1 MKVFRG
7 QAKNLRKNIK
17 QNNVK
22 PLLVVFG
29 VLVMITLT
37 YKASNGVMG
46 VGNTMFK
53 EGNGKG
59 RRRRQGFEGREGT
72 EGDGSGDGSG
82 DGGGGGGGSDGG
94 GFAGD
99 RKYRTGFQEGAED
112 CGGVECDDSFK
123 GGRVAAYEG
132 MTSCAKNAAPAQG
145 FTGNRKQGFRG
156 NRRQGFKGRGLRRRE
171 GNIPAASQG
180 GDPAAASEG
189 SPRVKEHSHDPTSGA
204 VVSHEEDA
212 VAASE
217 GGVGTA
223 PSTLVSADN
232 FIGSRFGRRRRRR

>member
-17 QNNVK
+17 QKNVK

-37 YKASNGVMG
+37 YRASNGVMG

-59 RRRRQGFEGREGT
+59 RRRRQGFESREGNT
-72 EGDGSGDGSG
+72 TDTDDDNGGTKGFEGG
-82 DGGGGGGGSDGG
+82 
-94 GFAGD
+94 

>member
-59 RRRRQGFEGREGT
+59 RRRRQGF
-72 EGDGSGDGSG
+72 DGSEGLHEPGHDDEGGSG
-82 DGGGGGGGSDGG
+82 FEGG
-94 GFAGD
+94 
-99 RKYRTGFQEGAED
+99 RKYRTGFSEGQ
-112 CGGVECDDSFK
+112 CGEGHGLEEEFK
-123 GGRVAAYEG
+123 GGRVGAYEG
-132 MTSCAKNAAPAQG
+132 MSSCAKNAAPVQG
-145 FTGNRKQGFRG
+145 FRGNRKQGFRG
-156 NRRQGFKGRGLRRRE
+156 NRRQGFRGRGLRRRE
-171 GNIPAASQG
+171 GNTPNPESTPPPSGG
-180 GDPAAASEG
+180 GDSTSVPPPPIQNEEEENVPPGGPPVGPPGAPPG
-189 SPRVKEHSHDPTSGA
+189 GPT
-204 VVSHEEDA
+204 
-212 VAASE
+212 
-217 GGVGTA
+217 GGQ
-223 PSTLVSADN
+223 SAG
-232 FIGSRFGRRRRRR
+232 FIGSRFGRRRR